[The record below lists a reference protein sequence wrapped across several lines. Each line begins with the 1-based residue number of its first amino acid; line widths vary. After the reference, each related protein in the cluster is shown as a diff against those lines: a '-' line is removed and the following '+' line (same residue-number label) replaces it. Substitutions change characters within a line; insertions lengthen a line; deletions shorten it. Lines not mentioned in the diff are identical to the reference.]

1 MLGPAQLFLDV
12 KSEYKEIAGP
22 SFAKETLRRAFSCA
36 LSMQRCVIILDNIQ
50 DMIITPA
57 GGIARKHLVDVCNE
71 AVLEVNT
78 QFNCDAHFV

>member
-1 MLGPAQLFLDV
+1 
-12 KSEYKEIAGP
+12 
-22 SFAKETLRRAFSCA
+22 
-36 LSMQRCVIILDNIQ
+36 LDNIQ

-57 GGIARKHLVDVCNE
+57 GGIARKHLVDGCNE